1 MILVD
6 TSIWVDHLRSGLPS
20 LAELLSEGRVLAHP
34 WVIGELA
41 CGNLRDRARLIQLL
55 QGLPQAPLATDGE
68 VMLLIERH
76 RLIGRGIGWIDA
88 HLLAST
94 LLASARLWSGDRRLT
109 AIATELNAAAGPAGV
124 GSAPPPGG
132 QHADC

>member
-1 MILVD
+1 MILAD

-20 LAELLSEGRVLAHP
+20 LAERLSEGGVLIHP

-41 CGNLRDRARLIQLL
+41 CGNLRDRSRLLQLL

-68 VMLLIERH
+68 VMLLIERR
-76 RLIGRGIGWIDA
+76 RLMGRGIGWIDA

-94 LLASARLWSGDRRLT
+94 LLASARLWSGDQRLSV
-109 AIATELNAAAGPAGV
+109 IATELGAAATGL
-124 GSAPPPGG
+124 
-132 QHADC
+132 D

>member
-1 MILVD
+1 MILAD

-20 LAELLSEGRVLAHP
+20 LAERLGEGGVLIHP

-41 CGNLRDRARLIQLL
+41 CGNLRDRSRLLQLL
-55 QGLPQAPLATDGE
+55 QGLPRAPLATDDE

-76 RLIGRGIGWIDA
+76 RLMGRGIGWIDA

-94 LLASARLWSGDRRLT
+94 LLASARLWSGDRRLST
-109 AIATELNAAAGPAGV
+109 IAAELGAAATGL
-124 GSAPPPGG
+124 
-132 QHADC
+132 D

>member
-1 MILVD
+1 LILAD

-20 LAELLSEGRVLAHP
+20 LAERLSEGGVLIHP

-41 CGNLRDRARLIQLL
+41 CGNLRDRSRLLQLL

-68 VMLLIERH
+68 VMLLIERR
-76 RLIGRGIGWIDA
+76 RLMGRGIGWIDA

-94 LLASARLWSGDRRLT
+94 LLASARLWSGDQRLS
-109 AIATELNAAAGPAGV
+109 AIATELGAAATGL
-124 GSAPPPGG
+124 
-132 QHADC
+132 D